1 MPASLLSYR
10 RFIEEVDVRCNRLV
24 LIHRSHLSC
33 RKGCSACCTDISV
46 LAVEAYAIL
55 RGVGASFAPYGR
67 GSTGSEKTAGL
78 EETTDSI
85 RQPESCV
92 FLDREE
98 ACRIYPYRPFI
109 CRTHGLPLL
118 YPILEYDEEGRERK
132 ADEPQWQLFYCDL
145 NFQGVK
151 DEEME
156 RYFTQEN
163 ILNMEEWNQQ
173 LVLINEWFRG
183 SADGSSFLKAIRQG
197 KFGKSAQKELFQT
210 GRIPLSSL
218 GWVLL

>member
-1 MPASLLSYR
+1 MPMPASLLPYR
-10 RFIEEVDVRCNRLV
+10 RFIQEVDTICNRLV
-24 LIHRSHLSC
+24 SMHRSHLSC

-55 RGVGASFAPYGR
+55 RGIEASLSPYG
-67 GSTGSEKTAGL
+67 EEFAE
-78 EETTDSI
+78 EETPREHPHSGA
-85 RQPESCV
+85 CV
-92 FLDREE
+92 FLDSEG
-98 ACRIYPYRPFI
+98 ACRIYPHRPLI

-132 ADEPQWQLFYCDL
+132 ADEPQWQLFYCEL
-145 NFQGVK
+145 NFQGVR

-156 RYFTQEN
+156 RVFTPEN
-163 ILNMEEWNQQ
+163 VLNMEEWNQR

-183 SADGSSFLKAIRQG
+183 SADGSSFLKAVREG